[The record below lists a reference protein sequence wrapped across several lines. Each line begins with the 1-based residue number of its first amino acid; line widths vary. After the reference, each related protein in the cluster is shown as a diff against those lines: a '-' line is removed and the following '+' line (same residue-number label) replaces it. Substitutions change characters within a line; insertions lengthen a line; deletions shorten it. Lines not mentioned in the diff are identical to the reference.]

1 MAALLLAFLVGL
13 ALGSFLN
20 VVITRLP
27 LGEAVWAGRSRCPH
41 CRAPIPWHDNLPLLS
56 FFLLRQRCRFCRR
69 PISWRY
75 PAVELAGGLLAL
87 ALWASFPGSYLL
99 LVYGPFC
106 AALLAL
112 TGLDL
117 EHRWLPDVITLP
129 GVALGLAFSL
139 IFPHLSFWEA
149 LGGALAG
156 GALFYGIMWTYEK
169 LTGKMGMGGGDV
181 KLLALIGA
189 FLGIKSL
196 PFVILVSAAL
206 GSLVGIGAVLI
217 TGNWRQGGWRV
228 TDIPYGPFLAGAAL
242 LYLFGN
248 RELSRLLAGGIN
260 TVFCLPFSVFC

>member
-27 LGEAVWAGRSRCPH
+27 REEPVWTGRSCCPH
-41 CRAPIPWHDNLPLLS
+41 CRAPIPWQDNLPLLS
-56 FFLLRQRCRFCRR
+56 FFLLGRRCRFCRR

-75 PAVELAGGLLAL
+75 PGVELAGGLLAL

-106 AALLAL
+106 AMLLAL

-129 GVALGLAFSL
+129 GIGLGLAFSL
-139 IFPHLSFWEA
+139 IFPHLSFGEA
-149 LGGALAG
+149 LAGALLG
-156 GALFYGIMWTYEK
+156 GALFYGLMWTYEK

-196 PFVILVSAAL
+196 PFVILVSAVL
-206 GSLVGIGAVLI
+206 GSLVGLAAVLI
-217 TGNWRQGGWRV
+217 AGNWRQGGWRV
-228 TDIPYGPFLAGAAL
+228 TAIPYGPFLAGAAL
-242 LYLFGN
+242 LYLFGVP
-248 RELSRLLAGGIN
+248 ELTRFLVGGD
-260 TVFCLPFSVFC
+260 

>member
-1 MAALLLAFLVGL
+1 MAALLLVFLVGL

-41 CRAPIPWHDNLPLLS
+41 CRAPISWRDNVPLLS
-56 FFLLRQRCRFCRR
+56 FLRLRGRCRLCRR
-69 PISWRY
+69 PISRRY

-99 LVYGPFC
+99 LAYGPFC
-106 AALLAL
+106 AALVAL

-129 GVALGLAFSL
+129 GIALGLVFSL
-139 IFPHLSFWEA
+139 IFPHLSFVES
-149 LGGALAG
+149 LAG
-156 GALFYGIMWTYEK
+156 TLVGGGLFYGLMWTYEK

-189 FLGIKSL
+189 FLGIKAL
-196 PFVILVSAAL
+196 PLVILVSAAL
-206 GSLVGIGAVLI
+206 GSLVGIALVLI
-217 TGNWRQGGWRV
+217 TGSWRRGNWRA
-228 TDIPYGPFLAGAAL
+228 TAIPFGPFLAGAAL
-242 LYLFGN
+242 LYLFASP
-248 RELSRLLAGGIN
+248 ELTR
-260 TVFCLPFSVFC
+260 FLP

>member
-27 LGEAVWAGRSRCPH
+27 LGEPVWAGRSRCPH
-41 CRAPIPWHDNLPLLS
+41 CRAPISWRDNVPLVS
-56 FFLLRQRCRFCRR
+56 FLRLRGRCRICRR
-69 PISWRY
+69 PISRRY
-75 PAVELAGGLLAL
+75 PAVEVAGGLLGL

-129 GVALGLAFSL
+129 GIALGLAFSL
-139 IFPHLSFWEA
+139 IFPHLSLVES
-149 LGGALAG
+149 LAG
-156 GALFYGIMWTYEK
+156 TLVGGGLFYGLMWTYEK
-169 LTGKMGMGGGDV
+169 LTGKIGMGGGDV

-189 FLGIKSL
+189 FLGIKAL

-206 GSLVGIGAVLI
+206 GSLVGIALVLI
-217 TGNWRQGGWRV
+217 TGKWRRGGWRA
-228 TDIPYGPFLAGAAL
+228 TAIPFGPFLAGAAL
-242 LYLFGN
+242 LYLFASP
-248 RELSRLLAGGIN
+248 EL
-260 TVFCLPFSVFC
+260 TQFLP

>member
-27 LGEAVWAGRSRCPH
+27 LGEGVWAGRSRCPH
-41 CRAPIPWHDNLPLLS
+41 CRAPISWRDNVPLLS
-56 FFLLRQRCRFCRR
+56 FLRLRGRCRICRR
-69 PISWRY
+69 PISRRY

-106 AALLAL
+106 AALLVL

-129 GVALGLAFSL
+129 GIALGLAFSL
-139 IFPHLSFWEA
+139 IFPHLAFLES
-149 LGGALAG
+149 LAG
-156 GALFYGIMWTYEK
+156 TLVGGGLFYSLMWTYEK

-189 FLGIKSL
+189 FLGIKAL
-196 PFVILVSAAL
+196 PLVILVSAAL
-206 GSLVGIGAVLI
+206 GSLVGIALVLI
-217 TGNWRQGGWRV
+217 SGQWRLGGWRA
-228 TDIPYGPFLAGAAL
+228 TAIPFGPFLAGAAL
-242 LYLFGN
+242 LYLFASPELN
-248 RELSRLLAGGIN
+248 R
-260 TVFCLPFSVFC
+260 FLP